1 MRIPQ
6 SAFAIYIHNPHTE
19 LSKLNV
25 ETFREKASLALTV
38 NINKLSNNTPAVWE
52 DTLLVANA
60 VPLYYV
66 PGLGSVTNTGKSRIK
81 RIATERM
88 CTVHTQ
94 GGRVLNTGYK

>member
-6 SAFAIYIHNPHTE
+6 SASAIYIHNPNTKLTE
-19 LSKLNV
+19 LNAK
-25 ETFREKASLALTV
+25 TFQEKESHTLTV
-38 NINKLSNNTPAVWE
+38 NINKLSNNTLAVSE

-81 RIATERM
+81 RIAAERM
-88 CTVHTQ
+88 CTVHTLK
-94 GGRVLNTGYK
+94 VEEH